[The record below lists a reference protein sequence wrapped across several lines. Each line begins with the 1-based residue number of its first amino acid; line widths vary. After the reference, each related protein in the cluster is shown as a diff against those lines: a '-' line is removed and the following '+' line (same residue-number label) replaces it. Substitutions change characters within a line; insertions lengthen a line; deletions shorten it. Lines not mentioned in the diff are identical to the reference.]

1 MARDT
6 EERKQR
12 IIDAAIEV
20 IREKG
25 VEKAS
30 IRDIAKQAGV
40 TTGSIYH
47 HYKSKDELFFRV
59 VNQTV
64 HFSNRVYEM
73 DKSGYDSPEEVLS
86 LIKGEVEQRL
96 AKEDEQILYIQLLG
110 EALGKGG
117 RLREKHAE
125 NHRDIINHTADMF
138 YDAYGIE
145 NSEYKRSL
153 ASFLV
158 AALDGMA
165 IQTALG
171 VLPEDLDV
179 STMRFND
186 FFGQSIG
193 AYLKDNAP
201 GE

>member
-1 MARDT
+1 MAKDT

-64 HFSNRVYEM
+64 HFSNRIYEM
-73 DKSGYDSPEEVLS
+73 DKSGYSSPDEVLT

-117 RLREKHAE
+117 KLKEKHAE

-145 NSEYKRSL
+145 NAELKRS
-153 ASFLV
+153 ASSFLV

-171 VLPEDLDV
+171 VLPEDLA
-179 STMRFND
+179 TLTERFNE

-193 AYLKDNAP
+193 EYLKSGVPAQ
-201 GE
+201 